1 MANDKILVV
10 DDEDSM
16 CNFLSIMLKKEGYQI
31 TTARSGEEALK
42 KLDKAPYDVVISDLK
57 MKGMNGLG
65 LIDELNKRDAVPFVI
80 IMTAFATI
88 ESAIEALKKGAFDY
102 ITKPFKVDEI
112 KLAVARALEQRK
124 MRSENVYLKKQLHK
138 KEAFGEII
146 GKSDAIMEVLSQVR
160 KIADSESTVLLT
172 GESGTGKEL
181 IARAV
186 HDHSYRNE
194 KPFVTVNC
202 GALPEELLESELFGH
217 VKGSFTGAIRDKEGL
232 FKVASE
238 GTFFLDEVGEMSP
251 RIQVKLL
258 RVLQEKEIVPVGGTS
273 PIKVDVRLVAATNAD
288 LDSAVSMG
296 HFRKDLFYRL
306 NVIPIHIPPLRER
319 KEDILLLLDYFLKKY
334 SGSDGKVKKVNP
346 ASRKI
351 LGNYAWPGNVRELEN
366 VVERAVTLQKSN
378 SITEKDLPEK
388 IVKGQGRVMAKAS
401 ELENPTL
408 ETIEKAYILW
418 VLRESGWQ
426 KQRAAETLGID
437 PSTLY
442 RKIEKYG
449 LKELKEPTMEGA
461 R

>member
-1 MANDKILVV
+1 MANEKILVV
-10 DDEDSM
+10 DDEESM

-31 TTARSGEEALK
+31 TTALSAKEALK
-42 KLDKAPYDVVISDLK
+42 KLDKDTYDVVISDLK
-57 MKGMNGLG
+57 MEGMNGLE
-65 LIDELNKRDAVPFVI
+65 LMDEINKKEAASFVI

-112 KLAVARALEQRK
+112 KLAVTRALEQRK
-124 MRSENVYLKKQLHK
+124 IRTENVYLKKQLQK

-146 GKSDAIMEVLSQVR
+146 GKSENIMEVLSQVR

-181 IARAV
+181 IARAI
-186 HDHSYRNE
+186 HQHSYRSE

-217 VKGSFTGAIRDKEGL
+217 VKGSFTGAIKDKDGL
-232 FKVASE
+232 FKVANE

-258 RVLQEKEIVPVGGTS
+258 RVLQEKEIVPIGGTS
-273 PIKVDVRLVAATNAD
+273 PLKVDVRLVAATNAD
-288 LDSAVSMG
+288 LENEVSLG
-296 HFRKDLFYRL
+296 RFRKDLFYRL

-319 KEDILLLLDYFLKKY
+319 KEDIGLLIDHFLKKY
-334 SGSDGKVKKVNP
+334 SDRSEGQVKKIKAEV
-346 ASRKI
+346 RKI
-351 LGNYAWPGNVRELEN
+351 LCSYAWPGNVRELEN
-366 VVERAVTLQKSN
+366 VLERAVTLQTGN
-378 SITEKDLPEK
+378 TITEKDLPEK
-388 IVKGQGRVMAKAS
+388 IVKGQGRVLAKAK
-401 ELENPTL
+401 ELDNPTL
-408 ETIEKAYILW
+408 ETIEKAYIYW

-426 KQRAAETLGID
+426 KQRAAEILGID

-449 LKELKEPTMEGA
+449 LKDLK
-461 R
+461 

>member
-1 MANDKILVV
+1 MADEKILVV
-10 DDEDSM
+10 DDEESM
-16 CNFLSIMLKKEGYQI
+16 CNFLSIMLKKEGYQV
-31 TTARSGEEALK
+31 TTALSAKEALR
-42 KLDKAPYDVVISDLK
+42 KLDKNNYEVIISDLK
-57 MKGMNGLG
+57 MEGMNGLE
-65 LIDELNKRDAVPFVI
+65 LMDEINKKEAASFVI

-124 MRSENVYLKKQLHK
+124 IRTENVYLKKQLHK

-146 GKSDAIMEVLSQVR
+146 GRSENIMEVLGQVR

-181 IARAV
+181 VARAI
-186 HDHSYRNE
+186 HQQSYRSE

-217 VKGSFTGAIRDKEGL
+217 VKGSFTGAIKDKDGL
-232 FKVASE
+232 FKVANE

-258 RVLQEKEIVPVGGTS
+258 RVLQEKEIVPIGGTS
-273 PIKVDVRLVAATNAD
+273 PLKVDVRLLAATNAD
-288 LDSAVSMG
+288 LENEVSVG

-319 KEDILLLLDYFLKKY
+319 KEDIVLLIDYFLKKY
-334 SGSDGKVKKVNP
+334 SAKSDGQVKKIN
-346 ASRKI
+346 AEAKKALCS
-351 LGNYAWPGNVRELEN
+351 YAWPGNVRELEN
-366 VVERAVTLQKSN
+366 VLERAMTLQKGKN
-378 SITEKDLPEK
+378 ITEKDLPEK
-388 IVKGQGRVMAKAS
+388 ILKGQGRVLAKTK

-408 ETIEKAYILW
+408 ETIEKAYIFW
-418 VLRESGWQ
+418 ILRESGWQ
-426 KQRAAETLGID
+426 KQRAAEILGID

-449 LKELKEPTMEGA
+449 LKDHK
-461 R
+461 

>member
-1 MANDKILVV
+1 
-10 DDEDSM
+10 M

-31 TTARSGEEALK
+31 TTALSAKEALK
-42 KLDKAPYDVVISDLK
+42 KMSKDDYDVVISDLK
-57 MKGMNGLG
+57 MKDMNGLA
-65 LIDELNKRDAVPFVI
+65 LIDEINKREVFPYVI

-112 KLAVARALEQRK
+112 KLAVARALEQGKIRT
-124 MRSENVYLKKQLHK
+124 ENVFLKKQLK
-138 KEAFGEII
+138 KTEGFTEII
-146 GKSDAIMEVLSQVR
+146 GKSDAIMELLSQVR

-186 HDHSYRNE
+186 HQHSYRSE

-217 VKGSFTGAIRDKEGL
+217 MRGSFTGAIKDKEGL
-232 FKVASE
+232 FKVANE

-258 RVLQEKEIVPVGGTS
+258 RVLQEKEIVPIGGTA
-273 PIKVDVRLVAATNAD
+273 PLKVDVRLVAATNAD
-288 LDSAVSMG
+288 LENDVNIG
-296 HFRKDLFYRL
+296 RFRKDLFYRL
-306 NVIPIHIPPLRER
+306 NVIPIHIPPLRDR
-319 KEDILLLLDYFLKKY
+319 KEDIPLLIDYFLKRFTKP
-334 SGSDGKVKKVNP
+334 DGKP
-346 ASRKI
+346 RKI
-351 LGNYAWPGNVRELEN
+351 SAEAKKILCGYPWPGNVRELEN
-366 VVERAVTLQKSN
+366 VLERATTLQTGAT
-378 SITEKDLPEK
+378 IGEKDLPEK
-388 IVKGQGRVMAKAS
+388 LVKGQGRVLAKTK

-408 ETIEKAYILW
+408 EAIEKSYIFW

-426 KQRAAETLGID
+426 KQRAAEILGID

-449 LKELKEPTMEGA
+449 LKDIK
-461 R
+461 

>member
-1 MANDKILVV
+1 MANEKILVV
-10 DDEDSM
+10 DDEESM

-31 TTARSGEEALK
+31 TTALSAKEALK
-42 KLDKAPYDVVISDLK
+42 KLDKDTYDVVISDLK
-57 MKGMNGLG
+57 MEGMNGLE
-65 LIDELNKRDAVPFVI
+65 LMDEINKKEAASFVI

-112 KLAVARALEQRK
+112 KLAVTRALEQRK
-124 MRSENVYLKKQLHK
+124 IRTENVYLKKQLQK

-146 GKSDAIMEVLSQVR
+146 GKSENITEVLSQVR

-181 IARAV
+181 IARAI
-186 HDHSYRNE
+186 HQHSYRSE

-217 VKGSFTGAIRDKEGL
+217 VKGSFTGAIKDKDGL
-232 FKVASE
+232 FKVANE

-258 RVLQEKEIVPVGGTS
+258 RVLQEKEIVPIGGTS
-273 PIKVDVRLVAATNAD
+273 PLKVDVRLVAATNAD
-288 LDSAVSMG
+288 LENEVSVG

-319 KEDILLLLDYFLKKY
+319 QEDIVLLIDYFLKKY
-334 SGSDGKVKKVNP
+334 SAKSDGQVKKIS
-346 ASRKI
+346 AEAKKI
-351 LGNYAWPGNVRELEN
+351 LCNYNWPGNVRELEN
-366 VVERAVTLQKSN
+366 VLERALTLQKGN
-378 SITEKDLPEK
+378 TITEKDLPEA
-388 IVKGQGRVMAKAS
+388 IIKGQGRVLAKAR

-408 ETIEKAYILW
+408 ETIEKAYIFW
-418 VLRESGWQ
+418 ILRESSWQ
-426 KQRAAETLGID
+426 KQRAAEILGID

-449 LKELKEPTMEGA
+449 LKDHK
-461 R
+461 

>member
-1 MANDKILVV
+1 MASEKILVV
-10 DDEDSM
+10 DDEESM

-31 TTARSGEEALK
+31 TTALSGKEALK
-42 KLDKAPYDVVISDLK
+42 KLSKDTYEVVISDLK
-57 MKGMNGLG
+57 MKQMNGLQ
-65 LIDELNKRDAVPFVI
+65 LIDEISKQDSAPFVI

-112 KLAVARALEQRK
+112 KLAVSRALEQGKIRN
-124 MRSENVYLKKQLHK
+124 ENVYLKKQLK
-138 KEAFGEII
+138 KTEGFGAII
-146 GKSDAIMEVLSQVR
+146 GKSDAIMQVLEQVR

-181 IARAV
+181 IARAI
-186 HDHSYRNE
+186 HQHSYRVE

-217 VKGSFTGAIRDKEGL
+217 MKGSFTGAIKDKEGL
-232 FKVASE
+232 FNVANE

-258 RVLQEKEIVPVGGTS
+258 RVLQEKEVVPVGGTA

-288 LDSAVSMG
+288 LENEVSLG
-296 HFRKDLFYRL
+296 RFRKDLFYRL
-306 NVIPIHIPPLRER
+306 NVIPLHVPPLRER
-319 KEDILLLLDYFLKKY
+319 KEDIPLLIDHFLKKY
-334 SGSDGKVKKVNP
+334 TTPDGKSKKIN
-346 ASRKI
+346 AEARKT
-351 LGNYAWPGNVRELEN
+351 LCQYSWPGNVRELEN
-366 VVERAVTLQKSN
+366 VIERAATLAHG
-378 SITEKDLPEK
+378 ITMTVKDLPEK
-388 IVKGQGRVMAKAS
+388 IVKGGGRALAKS
-401 ELENPTL
+401 KELENPTL
-408 ETIEKAYILW
+408 ETIEKAYIYW
-418 VLRESGWQ
+418 VLEEAGWQ
-426 KQRAAETLGID
+426 KQRAAEVLGID

-449 LKELKEPTMEGA
+449 LKSL